1 MTGLCAAAE
10 AAKQFILNGDWTQQP
25 MHIVFYANNSA
36 AISHIYKG
44 TPGKAQ
50 DQSLAFRGHIKEILN
65 EVQEA
70 LLAISWVPSHSKKSL
85 ATRKQT
91 DVDARICWLGNPKK
105 ALPIYGSR
113 LQNEANH
120 KCIAGVE

>member
-70 LLAISWVPSHSKKSL
+70 LLAISWVPSHSK
-85 ATRKQT
+85 
-91 DVDARICWLGNPKK
+91 
-105 ALPIYGSR
+105 
-113 LQNEANH
+113 
-120 KCIAGVE
+120 IAGNKEAD